1 MTVNILF
8 DSSTP
13 EQQSEKI
20 VNLIKKR
27 ILLLLRNKNA
37 SIELETVFAKKL
49 PIHDDYVAI
58 KNTDAFIKTINS
70 NKYEVVIP
78 ERHFHNLCV
87 PGDGQALFDQIFVE
101 IENYI

>member
-20 VNLIKKR
+20 ISLIKKR

-58 KNTDAFIKTINS
+58 KNTDAFIKTIDA
-70 NKYEVVIP
+70 NKYKVVIP
-78 ERHFHNLCV
+78 ERHLYNLCI

-101 IENYI
+101 LSKLI

>member
-49 PIHDDYVAI
+49 PIYGDYVAI
-58 KNTDAFIKTINS
+58 KNTDAFFKAIDA
-70 NKYEVVIP
+70 NKYKVIIP
-78 ERHFHNLCV
+78 ERHLHNLCI
-87 PGDGQALFDQIFVE
+87 PGNGQALFDQIFVE
-101 IENYI
+101 VKNLI